1 MRCLDFMTAT
11 FKTKPRNRRS
21 RNPRR
26 SPVVALNPEI
36 ESMLQLTGKR
46 FLVMDD
52 GLPIT
57 PEMLT
62 VLESR
67 PMRWARWQSMLFNYY
82 EPYDSRTEEW
92 SAFVDLLVSS
102 PLKNETMG
110 VMICHQ
116 GVPKGSERPPREIF
130 QHRLDPN
137 TAVRAMVESR
147 FCKGVE
153 LRYIDVLFAK
163 FAPISE
169 SLPFI
174 LSLYSNP
181 APDTFEARYP
191 VGCYITSMMIWLKDW
206 RIRVDLFRQ

>member
-1 MRCLDFMTAT
+1 MT
-11 FKTKPRNRRS
+11 KTSTTKQRNRNS
-21 RNPRR
+21 RAPRR
-26 SPVVALNPEI
+26 GPNVPLNPEI
-36 ESMLQLTGKR
+36 ESMLRLTGKR

-57 PEMLT
+57 PEMLR
-62 VLESR
+62 VLENR
-67 PMRWARWQSMLFNYY
+67 PMRWVRWRSVLFNFY

-110 VMICHQ
+110 AMICHQ
-116 GVPKGSERPPREIF
+116 GIPKGTERPPREIF
-130 QHRLDPN
+130 QHRLEPN
-137 TAVRAMVESR
+137 TAIRAMSESHL
-147 FCKGVE
+147 CKVVE

-181 APDTFEARYP
+181 APDSFEARYP
-191 VGCYITSMMIWLKDW
+191 VGCYVTTMRIWLKDW